1 MTMTTTEKIM
11 ATERIARPT
20 DPIIRVPTNRRLRL
34 NRYWEKVAWTWRPES
49 KREAGDAIVR
59 NLLLHWFPSK
69 VSISSLS
76 WGYSFWLGTISA
88 VLFLIL
94 TVTGGVLMFLYVPS
108 VERAYL
114 SIKDLEYSITFG
126 WFLRGLHRIGA
137 HLMVALVFLHMVRV
151 FLTGAFKNGVAVNQN
166 RPLNWI
172 VGLALLLI
180 TLLLSFTGYLLPW
193 DQLAYWAITVGT
205 NIASSAPVFGETTRF
220 ILLGGTTIEQATL
233 IRFYVLHCFL
243 LPLAVLWLVAYHV
256 WRIRKD
262 GGLACVD
269 QESREQEKLSVAP
282 IASKTYSLL
291 GITGG
296 SSVEIQ
302 NTMID
307 EDRNTVT
314 SSPNLTVRLAVVTIA
329 TLLFSILLTL
339 IVRAPLEE
347 AANPSVTPNPA
358 KAPWYFLWLQELV
371 TLTTV
376 HIGSFTINGALI
388 GGIVLPGVL
397 VVAAMLFPYFEKSP
411 LSTVGVWMPKQR
423 KWQNTIFIVIV
434 VMILLLTFVG
444 TFMRGPYW
452 ELYWPWQSWSE
463 APRRF

>member
-1 MTMTTTEKIM
+1 MDTEQ
-11 ATERIARPT
+11 IAGQTQPVLKRS
-20 DPIIRVPTNRRLRL
+20 LRGRFTWRGL
-34 NRYWEKVAWTWRPES
+34 WEKLTWTWRPGS

-69 VSISSLS
+69 ASISSLS
-76 WGYSFWLGTISA
+76 WGYSFWLGTVSA
-88 VLFLIL
+88 LLFAIL
-94 TVTGGVLMFLYVPS
+94 TITGGVLMFLYIPS

-114 SIKDLEYSITFG
+114 SIKDLEYTITFG

-137 HLMVALVFLHMVRV
+137 HLMVAIVFLHMVRV

-172 VGLALLLI
+172 VGIVLLLF

-205 NIASSAPVFGETTRF
+205 NIASSAPIFGEPTRYV
-220 ILLGGTTIEQATL
+220 LLGGTTIEQATL

-269 QESREQEKLSVAP
+269 REFQEQQKQEVAP
-282 IASKTYSLL
+282 VPSKTYSLL
-291 GITGG
+291 GIAGG
-296 SSVEIQ
+296 SSIEIQ
-302 NTMID
+302 NAMVD
-307 EDRNTVT
+307 EDRRTVP
-314 SSPNLTVRLAVVTIA
+314 SSPNLTVRLAVVTLV
-329 TLLFSILLTL
+329 TLAVCVLLTL
-339 IVRAPLEE
+339 IVQAPLEE

-376 HIGSFTINGALI
+376 HIGSFTVNGALI
-388 GGIVLPGVL
+388 GGIIVPGVL
-397 VVAAMLFPYFEKSP
+397 VIAAILFPYFDRSP
-411 LSTVGVWMPKQR
+411 IDTVGVWLPKQR
-423 KWQNTIFIVIV
+423 KWQNLVFVVIV
-434 VMILLLTFVG
+434 VAILVLTSVG

-452 ELYWPWQSWSE
+452 QFYFPWESWTE

>member
-1 MTMTTTEKIM
+1 MDTEHV
-11 ATERIARPT
+11 ARPT
-20 DPIIRVPTNRRLRL
+20 QPVLKQPLLGRFRWRA
-34 NRYWEKVAWTWRPES
+34 YWEKLTWTWRPES

-69 VSISSLS
+69 TSIESLS
-76 WGYSFWLGTISA
+76 WGYSFWLGTVSA
-88 VLFLIL
+88 LLFAIL
-94 TVTGGVLMFLYVPS
+94 TITGGVLMFLYVPS

-114 SIKDLEYSITFG
+114 SIKDLEYTVTFG

-137 HLMVALVFLHMVRV
+137 HLMVAIVFLHMVRV

-172 VGLALLLI
+172 VGIVLLLL

-205 NIASSAPVFGETTRF
+205 NIASSAPMFGEPTRYV
-220 ILLGGTTIEQATL
+220 LLGGTTIEQATL

-243 LPLAVLWLVAYHV
+243 LPLAVLWIVAYHV

-269 QESREQEKLSVAP
+269 REFQQQTKDKVAP
-282 IASKTYSLL
+282 VPSKTYSLL
-291 GITGG
+291 GIAGG
-296 SSVEIQ
+296 SSIEIQ
-302 NTMID
+302 NTMVN
-307 EDRNTVT
+307 EDKQTVP
-314 SSPNLTVRLAVVTIA
+314 SSPNLTVRLLVVTLITLAVCIA
-329 TLLFSILLTL
+329 LTL
-339 IVRAPLEE
+339 IVQAPLEE

-371 TLTTV
+371 TLTTI
-376 HIGSFTINGALI
+376 HIGSFTVNGALI
-388 GGIVLPGVL
+388 GGIIVPGVL
-397 VVAAMLFPYFEKSP
+397 VLAAILFPYFDKSP
-411 LSTVGVWMPKQR
+411 VDTVGVWLPTKR
-423 KWQNTIFIVIV
+423 KIQNVVFVVIV
-434 VMILLLTFVG
+434 VFILVLTSVG

-452 ELYWPWQSWSE
+452 QFYFPWETWTE